1 MEKEYFCRRLPE
13 QLPKGLISWAKRNL
27 SGDLGGDYTVF
38 KSDRIRIAPDLQEL
52 MDNQIEGRSVWAAY
66 CTCTACGESYHK
78 RKVPGLNAF
87 YISQRDDGV
96 TYPTRMD
103 AELED
108 YWDIEVAP
116 NDQINCPMCGCN
128 TTVIHARNLR
138 GGRTKQVQVA
148 TLHAIDGYAVIVY
161 WLVRN
166 NIQEYGCCY
175 GAVPRYAFALGERGG
190 ITAYSHRWNG
200 VFGKDV
206 PASRWRPLEK
216 NYDRWDN
223 RYHDWG
229 SINDTKVG
237 TFLYP
242 QELPSLIGTTGEKT
256 GLLAYWESGNNRPVQ
271 YLKLW
276 KRWKPVENLVNSGFS
291 DLVANAVNC
300 GYYDPEYGP
309 KVELGKILDTS
320 KRKPHEILYMSK
332 ADFRTIS
339 QWKNKP
345 SRWKFELWAKYRNIP
360 GKLGAAD
367 FFREVD
373 AFSDNGMRAAI
384 DVMKEYGDCDLDKL
398 RRYLEKQGHKPREVQ
413 LLKDTRAMCR
423 ELSGRQELTQEER
436 WPRRLLETHDR
447 LTAQRRLQ
455 EDAAK
460 AAEYQKGFDQVLE
473 TYGAIQWTDKD
484 LAIILP
490 KCNEDLVR
498 EGDVLRHCVGGY
510 GGRHSKGQAIIL
522 FVRHYRR
529 PERCYYTLNVDF
541 SGSEPKEIQLH
552 GYGNERHGDHKQY
565 CHNIPK
571 KVRQFV
577 DRWEQEVLL
586 PWWREQQKNQN
597 KERKTA

>member
-13 QLPKGLISWAKRNL
+13 QPPKGLVSWAKRNL
-27 SGDLGGDYTVF
+27 SGDLGGEYTVF
-38 KSDRIRIAPDLQEL
+38 KSERIRTAPDLQEL
-52 MDNQIEGRSVWAAY
+52 MDNQIEGKSIWAVN
-66 CTCTACGESYHK
+66 CTCTACEESYYT

-87 YISQRDDGV
+87 YISQGDDGE

-103 AELED
+103 MELED
-108 YWDIEVAP
+108 TWDIEVMP
-116 NDQINCPMCGCN
+116 NDQIYCPMCGCN
-128 TTVIHARNLR
+128 TTVIHARSLR

-161 WLVRN
+161 WLVQN

-175 GAVPRYAFALGERGG
+175 DAVPRYAFVLGERGG
-190 ITAYSHRWNG
+190 ITTYTHRRSG
-200 VFGKDV
+200 AFGNDA
-206 PASRWRPLEK
+206 PAVSWRPLQN
-216 NYDRWDN
+216 NYDRWDS

-237 TFLYP
+237 TLLYL

-256 GLLAYWESGNNRPVQ
+256 GLLAYWESGKDRPVE

-276 KRWKPVENLVNSGFS
+276 KRWKPVENLVNFGFTDIVGCVLS
-291 DLVANAVNC
+291 C
-300 GYYDPEYGP
+300 GHYDH
-309 KVELGKILDTS
+309 KVELEKFLDTS
-320 KRKPHEILYMSK
+320 KRKPYEILYMSK

-339 QWKNKP
+339 QWKHKP
-345 SRWKFELWAKYRNIP
+345 SRKQFELWARYRSIP

-367 FFREVD
+367 FFQEAD
-373 AFSDNGMRAAI
+373 AFHDNGMQAAI

-398 RRYLEKQGHKPREVQ
+398 RRYLEKQGHKPWEVQ
-413 LLKDTRAMCR
+413 LLKDTRAMYR
-423 ELSGRQELTQEER
+423 ILSGRQELSEEER

-460 AAEYQKGFDQVLE
+460 AAEYQKGFDKVLE
-473 TYGAIQWTDKD
+473 TYGAIQWTDKN

-490 KCNEDLVR
+490 KCNSDLVR

-510 GGRHSKGQAIIL
+510 GGRHSEGQSIIL

-541 SGSEPKEIQLH
+541 SGSEPREIQLH
-552 GYGNERHGDHKQY
+552 GYGNERHGEHKQY
-565 CHNIPK
+565 CHSIPK

-577 DRWEQEVLL
+577 DRWERDVLL
-586 PWWREQQKNQN
+586 PWWREQQKSKK

>member
-1 MEKEYFCRRLPE
+1 M
-13 QLPKGLISWAKRNL
+13 
-27 SGDLGGDYTVF
+27 V
-38 KSDRIRIAPDLQEL
+38 PDLQEL

-66 CTCTACGESYHK
+66 CTCTACGESYNT

-87 YISQRDDGV
+87 YISQGDDGV

-161 WLVRN
+161 WLVQN

-175 GAVPRYAFALGERGG
+175 DAVPRHAFVLGERGG
-190 ITAYSHRWNG
+190 ITAFSHRWNG

-206 PASRWRPLEK
+206 PAGSWHPMK
-216 NYDRWDN
+216 NNYDRWDN

-237 TFLYP
+237 TMLYP

-256 GLLAYWESGNNRPVQ
+256 GLLAYWESGNTRPVK

-300 GYYDPEYGP
+300 GYYDS
-309 KVELGKILDTS
+309 KVELGKVLDTS
-320 KRKPHEILYMSK
+320 KRKPYEILYMSK

-398 RRYLEKQGHKPREVQ
+398 RRYLEKQGYKPWEVQ
-413 LLKDTRAMCR
+413 LLKDTRAMYR
-423 ELSGRQELTQEER
+423 ELSGRQELTEEER
-436 WPRRLLETHDR
+436 WPRRLQETHDR
-447 LTAQRRLQ
+447 LTAQDDDTPIPV
-455 EDAAK
+455 EDYRKYKNWK
-460 AAEYQKGFDQVLE
+460 ARVLTSGFVTAL
-473 TYGAIQWTDKD
+473 KD
-484 LAIILP
+484 GYI
-490 KCNEDLVR
+490 
-498 EGDVLRHCVGGY
+498 DVFAVGGA
-510 GGRHSKGQAIIL
+510 GGAYWGGSGGGYTTTTKSVKITKGTRYELVIGSGGAPRKNGSATTGFGVTANGSPAGSKSGGPGGSGGGKGGDTTAAADMAGGSDGSDGSDGTGGPGQRTTTRE
-522 FVRHYRR
+522 FGD
-529 PERCYYTLNVDF
+529 P
-541 SGSEPKEIQLH
+541 SGRLYAAGGGGSSAKGGGQGGEP
-552 GYGNERHGDHKQY
+552 GAGDGSA
-565 CHNIPK
+565 N
-571 KVRQFV
+571 
-577 DRWEQEVLL
+577 
-586 PWWREQQKNQN
+586 KNGKN
-597 KERKTA
+597 GDPNTG